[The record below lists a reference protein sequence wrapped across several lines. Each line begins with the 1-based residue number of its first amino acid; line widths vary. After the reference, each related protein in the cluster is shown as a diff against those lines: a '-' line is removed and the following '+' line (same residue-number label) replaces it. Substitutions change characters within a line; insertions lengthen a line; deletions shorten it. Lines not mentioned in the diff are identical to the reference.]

1 MTNNKMQWRLTA
13 CAAILAT
20 TLAGCSDDGKD
31 GNPGDPGRPGGNP
44 AESIAQLNLDVTKVE
59 YVDGQP
65 MVTVLATN
73 EEDKSVVGL
82 QGMEVKNYQ
91 LYPQGAFH
99 AGDSARW
106 ASAGSSKVY
115 EDHGNGYYTFTFE
128 GIEQNRDLTQRYN
141 VLAGNNTLPDGT
153 PVPRNEISEDF
164 DGNGNDPL
172 YTKDVIS
179 HEVCT
184 SCHVEGEPLTT
195 RHSSY
200 FEAET
205 CINCHNED
213 RMTGK
218 RASFQH
224 LVHTI
229 HNTTATFT
237 DKYGR
242 EYTGEAAEHLLQ
254 NNCQSCHVAS
264 EELAEWGN
272 WTRVPTKETCSA
284 CHNDGYNGKDV
295 VYTRHMAEQDNS
307 TCAAC
312 HNPTQIET
320 IHTQSHK
327 DQAAVVGQFGVEA
340 TSTVAESQVT
350 ISVTI
355 TQNGQPIDAASIAK
369 SLDMVE
375 YVSNVG
381 PNYPVLGYYGKDSK
395 ALHGEEITA
404 AIQGGSVVYTTGA
417 LPFGTGDADTALTLV
432 GVRVCAENGVLAEC
446 SDTADKIA
454 LDAYTS
460 FVSATGASLAERHNS
475 LDNASCLGCHGETF
489 QLHNGSH
496 HAGFVLND
504 NVKVGDCASCHTPE
518 GTYAPTNLG
527 AIELK
532 LHKVHGEQWIVADCT
547 QCHTNF
553 ELGAFDKKGAL
564 NVSIQAYENGEPKF
578 DEAGKVAW
586 SFVGYATPR
595 AATCLS
601 CHDGDA
607 GMASN
612 QSMTVRQH
620 MEQHGNAE
628 FGDDRSTI
636 SDSAQ
641 VESCFY
647 CHKPE
652 LTNHKVISF

>member
-1 MTNNKMQWRLTA
+1 MMTNNKMQWRLTA
-13 CAAILAT
+13 CAAIMAT
-20 TLAGCSDDGKD
+20 ALVGCGDDGND
-31 GNPGDPGRPGGNP
+31 GNDGDPGRPGGNP
-44 AESIAQLNLDVTKVE
+44 AETIAQLNLEVTKVE

-65 MVTVLATN
+65 QVTVLATN
-73 EEDKSVVGL
+73 EEDESVVGL
-82 QGMEVKNYQ
+82 QSMEVKNFQ
-91 LYPQGAFH
+91 LYPQGFFQ

-115 EDHGNGYYTFTFE
+115 EDHGNGYYTFSFE
-128 GIEQNRDLTQRYN
+128 GIEQNSDLTQRYN

-164 DGNGNDPL
+164 DGQGNDAL

-179 HEVCT
+179 HDACT
-184 SCHVEGEPLTT
+184 ACHVEGEPLTT

-229 HNTTATFT
+229 HNTAATFT
-237 DKYGR
+237 DKNDR
-242 EYTGEAAEHLLQ
+242 EYTGQAAEALLQ
-254 NNCQSCHVAS
+254 NNCQACHVAS

-284 CHNDGYNGKDV
+284 CHNNGYDGKDV
-295 VYTRHMAEQDNS
+295 VHLRHLAEQDNS
-307 TCAAC
+307 SCAAC
-312 HNPTQIET
+312 HNPTQIES
-320 IHTQSHK
+320 IHMKSHQ
-327 DQAAVVGQFGVEA
+327 DEATVVEQFGMTA
-340 TSTVAESQVT
+340 TSVVNADNSVT
-350 ISVTI
+350 ISVNLTE
-355 TQNGQPIDAASIAK
+355 NGQPIDAGSVVN

-381 PNYPVLGYYGKDSK
+381 PKFPVLGYYSKDSK
-395 ALHGEEITA
+395 AFHGEEIAA
-404 AIQGGSVVYTTGA
+404 AIEGGSVVYTTKA
-417 LPFGTGDADTALTLV
+417 LPFAEGDADTALTMV

-446 SDTADKIA
+446 SDNADKIA

-460 FVSATGASLAERHNS
+460 FVSKSGAALSERHNS

-504 NVKVGDCASCHTPE
+504 NIKVGDCAACHTPE
-518 GTYAPTNLG
+518 GTYAPTNMG

-532 LHKVHGEQWIVADCT
+532 LHKVHGEQWIVADCA
-547 QCHTNF
+547 QCHTDF
-553 ELGAFDKKGAL
+553 EVGSFNVKGAL
-564 NVSIQAYENGEPKF
+564 NTGAAEDGTALYS
-578 DEAGKVAW
+578 
-586 SFVGYATPR
+586 TPR
-595 AATCLS
+595 AATCIS
-601 CHDGDA
+601 CHNPADTLAGGETLQQHIVNVGGGLVDVPRDQADA
-607 GMASN
+607 G
-612 QSMTVRQH
+612 
-620 MEQHGNAE
+620 
-628 FGDDRSTI
+628 
-636 SDSAQ
+636 AQ
-641 VESCFY
+641 VETCFY

-652 LTNHKVISF
+652 LNNHTVVSF

>member
-13 CAAILAT
+13 CAAIMAT
-20 TLAGCSDDGKD
+20 ALVGCGDDGND
-31 GNPGDPGRPGGNP
+31 GNPGDPGRPGGDP
-44 AESIAQLNLDVTKVE
+44 AASIAQLNLDVTKVE

-65 MVTVLATN
+65 VVTVLATN

-82 QGMEVKNYQ
+82 QGMEIKGYQ
-91 LYPQGAFH
+91 LYPQGFDH

-106 ASAGSSKVY
+106 EKTANTKVY

-128 GIEQNRDLTQRYN
+128 GIAQNRDLTQRYN

-153 PVPRNEISEDF
+153 PVPRNEISVDL
-164 DGNGNDPL
+164 NGYGHDPL
-172 YTKDVIS
+172 YTKDVVS
-179 HEVCT
+179 TEVCT
-184 SCHVEGEPLTT
+184 ACHFAGEKIY
-195 RHSSY
+195 HGY
-200 FEAET
+200 FEAES
-205 CINCHNED
+205 CAGCHNPTYKGDNTSE
-213 RMTGK
+213 
-218 RASFQH
+218 RANWTH
-224 LVHTI
+224 LVHAVHSASTQW
-229 HNTTATFT
+229 NDGTKGSA
-237 DKYGR
+237 
-242 EYTGEAAEHLLQ
+242 EAEALLQ

-264 EELAEWGN
+264 EELADWGN

-284 CHNDGYNGKDV
+284 CHNDGYNGKDI
-295 VYTRHMAEQDNS
+295 VYSRHMTEQDNS

-312 HNPTQIET
+312 HNPTQIES

-327 DQAAVVGQFGVEA
+327 DQAAVVDQFGVEA
-340 TSTVAESQVT
+340 SSIVNGDDTVT
-350 ISVTI
+350 ISVTL
-355 TQNGQPIDAASIAK
+355 TQNGQAIDAASIAN

-375 YVSNVG
+375 YVSNIG

-395 ALHGEEITA
+395 ALHGAEIA
-404 AIQGGSVVYTTGA
+404 GAIEGGSVVYTTGA
-417 LPFGTGDADTALTLV
+417 LPFGQGDADTALTLV

-446 SDTADKIA
+446 SDNADKIA

-460 FVSATGASLAERHNS
+460 FVSKSGSALSARHNS

-504 NVKVGDCASCHTPE
+504 NVKVGDCAACHTAE

-532 LHKVHGEQWIVADCT
+532 LHKVHGGQDIISDCT
-547 QCHTNF
+547 QCHTSF

-578 DEAGKVAW
+578 DDEGKVEW

-601 CHDGDA
+601 CHDGDKA
-607 GMASN
+607 MNSN
-612 QSMTVRQH
+612 QNMTVLQH
-620 MEQHGNAE
+620 MVDHGNAE
-628 FGDDRSTI
+628 LGTDRSTV
-636 SDSAQ
+636 SDAAQ

-652 LTNHKVISF
+652 LTNHKVVSF